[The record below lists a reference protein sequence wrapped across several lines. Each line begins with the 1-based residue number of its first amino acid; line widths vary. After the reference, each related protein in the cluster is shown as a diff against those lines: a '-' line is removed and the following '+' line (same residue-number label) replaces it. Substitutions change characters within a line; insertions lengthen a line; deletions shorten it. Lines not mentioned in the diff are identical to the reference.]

1 MVKKLN
7 PLLVQKVLTQRK
19 LSVFTPREFEMIF
32 SVSSGAARKFI
43 HHYVTKGLFS
53 KLRNNL
59 YLLQERAPSPFVIA
73 NKLYQP
79 SYISLETALSYY
91 QLIPEVAYG
100 VTSVTTKATREFVA
114 LEQSCTYT
122 RIKKGVFQ
130 GYRLITSG
138 SDRFL
143 MAEPEKA
150 VADYL
155 YLVALG
161 HRELNDRLRWDRFSG
176 AKLKKWATLFHNRR
190 LTTLV
195 NDTIHAHHRAN

>member
-7 PLLVQKVLTQRK
+7 PVLVQRNLVERK
-19 LSVFTPREFEMIF
+19 LPVFTSRDFELLF

-43 HHYVTKGLFS
+43 HQYVTKGLFS

-59 YLLQERAPSPFVIA
+59 YALEGRAPSPYVVA
-73 NKLYQP
+73 NTLYQP
-79 SYISLETALSYY
+79 SYVSLETALSYH
-91 QLIPEVAYG
+91 QLIPEVVYSI
-100 VTSVTTKATREFVA
+100 TSVTTKATREFVA
-114 LEQSCTYT
+114 LEQSFTYT
-122 RIKKGVFQ
+122 RIKKDAFQ
-130 GYRLITSG
+130 GYQLITSG

-161 HRELNDRLRWDRFSG
+161 HRKLNDRLHWDRFSG
-176 AKLKKWATLFHNRR
+176 ARLKKWVTLFHNQR

-195 NDTIHAHHRAN
+195 NDIVHAHHRTN